1 MHAVASM
8 KPSDVRA
15 FDDVEKHLLEG
26 SFVPDQIQRRM
37 RTIVVVSVL
46 VAAVVVFFGFW
57 SAMTARMMTVAFL
70 VYIAVATIEK
80 LVFAQ
85 TILRFESLVRKLVH
99 RVESLEG
106 VPLTPDETDHVN
118 VTREGE
124 ASGR

>member
-1 MHAVASM
+1 M

-15 FDDVEKHLLEG
+15 YDDVEKHLLEG
-26 SFVPDQIQRRM
+26 SFVPDQIRRRM

-46 VAAVVVFFGFW
+46 VAAVVAFFGFW
-57 SAMTARMMTVAFL
+57 SATTAQMITVAFL
-70 VYIAVATIEK
+70 AYIAVVTIEK
-80 LVFAQ
+80 LLFAQ

-118 VTREGE
+118 VTRES